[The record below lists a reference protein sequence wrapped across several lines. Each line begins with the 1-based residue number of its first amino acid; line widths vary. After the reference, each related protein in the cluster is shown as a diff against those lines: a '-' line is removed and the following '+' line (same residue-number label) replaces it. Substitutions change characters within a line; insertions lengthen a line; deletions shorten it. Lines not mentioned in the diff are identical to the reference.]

1 MPKFKPVVWILLGAL
16 IGCAALGGVFAAMHG
31 GDEVRVAARKLDDG
45 RVEVAVQAKQADA
58 SWGERQLPE
67 RRFVPADAEPGRWL
81 SSSAAAIG
89 EAPPPPRA
97 VCIVHHGGE
106 GDTFWTQ
113 VGFNATL
120 GARNLGLA
128 LTIKNDPDAARQAQ
142 LIRDCADE
150 GAEALATSVP
160 DVDALRG
167 AIEYAKDAG
176 VIVITFNSGRLD
188 ADDLRVPI
196 HISLNEAA
204 LGTRAGGAFNDAGVE
219 GTVLCV
225 LHEPNNAGLEERCDA
240 LETAYSGGEVE
251 RFNVAGVGD
260 IERSTEQL
268 RERFAQG
275 GVAGSLTLN
284 DLLLLPSSAAAE
296 AADAEV
302 AIGGIGA
309 LDAACAIVAG
319 DVLFAMPDQPWFQA
333 DFVLAS
339 LNNYVRSLDIGLT
352 VQQLEISPTT
362 QVVIEP
368 FVVDLK
374 TAQGAVEALTTF
386 LGASTCAQN

>member
-1 MPKFKPVVWILLGAL
+1 MPKLKQAILLLAVF
-16 IGCAALGGVFAAMHG
+16 ALGGLAVGGAFAAMHG

-45 RVEVAVQAKQADA
+45 RVEVAVQARQADA

-113 VGFNATL
+113 LGFNATFS
-120 GARNLGLA
+120 APSLGLA

-142 LIRDCADE
+142 LIRECADE
-150 GAEALATSVP
+150 GAEAIATSVP
-160 DVDALRG
+160 DADALRG

-188 ADDLRVPI
+188 AESLRVPI

-204 LGTRAGGAFNDAGVE
+204 LGSQAGGAFDGAGVE

-225 LHEPNNAGLEERCDA
+225 LHERNNAGLEERCDT
-240 LETAYSGGEVE
+240 LEAAYSGGEVE

-268 RERFAQG
+268 RERFARG
-275 GVAGSLTLN
+275 GVAGALTLN
-284 DLLLLPSSAAAE
+284 DLLLSPIAAAAE
-296 AADAEV
+296 AAGAEV
-302 AIGGIGA
+302 QIGGIGT
-309 LDAACAIVAG
+309 LDAACAIAAG
-319 DVLFAMPDQPWFQA
+319 EVLFAMPDQPWFQA

-339 LNNYVRSLDIGLT
+339 LNSHLRSLDLGLT
-352 VQQLEISPTT
+352 VEQFEISPTT

-368 FVVDLK
+368 FVIDLEA
-374 TAQGAVEALTTF
+374 AQGVVEALTGF
-386 LGASTCAQN
+386 FGASACE

>member
-1 MPKFKPVVWILLGAL
+1 MPKLKQAILLLAVF
-16 IGCAALGGVFAAMHG
+16 ALGGLAVGGAFAAMHG

-81 SSSAAAIG
+81 TSSAAAIG

-113 VGFNATL
+113 LGFNATFS
-120 GARNLGLA
+120 APSLGLA

-150 GAEALATSVP
+150 GAEAIATSVP
-160 DVDALRG
+160 DADALRG

-188 ADDLRVPI
+188 AESLRVPI

-204 LGTRAGGAFNDAGVE
+204 LGSQAGGAFNDAGVE

-240 LETAYSGGEVE
+240 LATAYSGGEVE

-268 RERFAQG
+268 RERFARG
-275 GVAGSLTLN
+275 DVAGSLTLN
-284 DLLLLPSSAAAE
+284 DLLLLPSAAAAE
-296 AADAEV
+296 AAGAEV

-339 LNNYVRSLDIGLT
+339 LNSHLRSLDLGLT
-352 VQQLEISPTT
+352 VEQFEISPTT

-368 FVVDLK
+368 FVIDLEA
-374 TAQGAVEALTTF
+374 AQGVVEALTGF
-386 LGASTCAQN
+386 FGASACE